1 MSLFPMNFLKR
12 KKPVTASDIISVVDE
27 EIDKVIKEF
36 DLFEEV
42 DIELQKKI
50 DDGVRKKLNQ
60 IKTDPI
66 IIEALAAIEHSQW
79 TQWTDFMLD
88 NYTSKNIAKWRL
100 QIKTPYSNLSLKER
114 ESDKRWVKQ
123 ILDVIC
129 GE

>member
-1 MSLFPMNFLKR
+1 MNFLKR